1 MYLSLRIS
9 HGSGGNGPALM
20 AAAVAVI
27 IQLVSATL
35 REHAHNALALFG
47 RHAAKPVSMLQKA
60 PCITQN
66 SCKSS
71 SSSSRC
77 IRISPSKHSARQI
90 SPPTTDPIGQLASPI
105 GCWWVCATRLIVG
118 GCVKEEEEEKN
129 QRNEC
134 MLILYSQPQFEM
146 MECDMG
152 MTELLAPLFAAA
164 AVLPS
169 FNSQRLIIVVIGEM
183 TLR

>member
-1 MYLSLRIS
+1 
-9 HGSGGNGPALM
+9 
-20 AAAVAVI
+20 
-27 IQLVSATL
+27 
-35 REHAHNALALFG
+35 
-47 RHAAKPVSMLQKA
+47 
-60 PCITQN
+60 
-66 SCKSS
+66 
-71 SSSSRC
+71 
-77 IRISPSKHSARQI
+77 
-90 SPPTTDPIGQLASPI
+90 
-105 GCWWVCATRLIVG
+105 
-118 GCVKEEEEEKN
+118 
-129 QRNEC
+129 

>member
-1 MYLSLRIS
+1 MRPKTYCWW
-9 HGSGGNGPALM
+9 
-20 AAAVAVI
+20 
-27 IQLVSATL
+27 L
-35 REHAHNALALFG
+35 REG
-47 RHAAKPVSMLQKA
+47 RRRRKKK
-60 PCITQN
+60 I
-66 SCKSS
+66 K
-71 SSSSRC
+71 
-77 IRISPSKHSARQI
+77 
-90 SPPTTDPIGQLASPI
+90 
-105 GCWWVCATRLIVG
+105 
-118 GCVKEEEEEKN
+118 
-129 QRNEC
+129 RNEC

>member
-1 MYLSLRIS
+1 
-9 HGSGGNGPALM
+9 
-20 AAAVAVI
+20 
-27 IQLVSATL
+27 
-35 REHAHNALALFG
+35 
-47 RHAAKPVSMLQKA
+47 MLQK
-60 PCITQN
+60 PRVTQN
-66 SCKSS
+66 SCKSSS

-90 SPPTTDPIGQLASPI
+90 SPPTDPIRQLASLI

-118 GCVKEEEEEKN
+118 GCVKEEEEEKKIK
-129 QRNEC
+129 RNEC